1 MKSPEHDPIQ
11 SVDKPENP
19 QNLSPEDLDAMSPS
33 QLADALERALDD
45 MTEETYDEEVIQRY
59 LDALEQKTPVP
70 PHPGAEQ
77 AYDDLARTVKTFR
90 TDSPGEDRK
99 KGRRLRLRK
108 VLRWSL
114 TAALITVCLLG
125 GMMMVQAAG
134 WDLFGAMAR
143 WTEDVF
149 SFGEISDQET
159 SAVQPPEEW
168 EEMRTILEAEGQ
180 TLYFPQIPDG
190 FELTY
195 SDLYVDSSTGNAD
208 FAVEYQDNDNGV
220 YIAYRA
226 VQHYDPP
233 TTVYEKDETSVEQYG
248 INGVIHYI
256 FSNNGNIVVTW
267 LSDYIEYSIGTNSTS
282 LDVKELI
289 RSMY

>member
-59 LDALEQKTPVP
+59 LDALEQKAPVP

-149 SFGEISDQET
+149 SFGEIGGQET

-190 FELTY
+190 FELIY
-195 SDLYVDSSTGNAD
+195 SDFYVGSANGEAD
-208 FAVEYQDNDNGV
+208 LLLGYEKEDTFIGFQA
-220 YIAYRA
+220 I
-226 VQHYDPP
+226 HYYNRLP
-233 TTVYEKDETSVEQYG
+233 VALHEKDETQVETFELNG
-248 INGVIHYI
+248 ITYYV
-256 FSNNGNIVVTW
+256 FSNNGTTKVVW
-267 LSDYIEYSIGTNSTS
+267 LSDSLEYSIWTDDKS
-282 LDVKELI
+282 LDVTELI
-289 RSMY
+289 QTV

>member
-90 TDSPGEDRK
+90 TDSPDEDRK
-99 KGRRLRLRK
+99 KSRRLRLRK

-149 SFGEISDQET
+149 SFGEISSQEN
-159 SAVQPPEEW
+159 SAALPPEEW
-168 EEMRTILEAEGQ
+168 EEMRTVLEADGQ
-180 TLYFPQIPDG
+180 TLNFPQIPDG
-190 FELTY
+190 FELMDFN
-195 SDLYVDSSTGNAD
+195 SYVNSRTDEAEFTIGYQKGDS
-208 FAVEYQDNDNGV
+208 
-220 YIAYRA
+220 YIGYR
-226 VQHYDPP
+226 VTRHYESP
-233 TTVYEKDETSVEQYG
+233 TSIFEKSETPVEQYESNG
-248 INGVIHYI
+248 IVHYI
-256 FSNNGNIVVTW
+256 FSNSMNITAAWVTGT
-267 LSDYIEYSIGTNSTS
+267 LEYSMWTNDIS
-282 LDVKELI
+282 LDMKALI
-289 RSMY
+289 ESMY

>member
-70 PHPGAEQ
+70 LHPGAEQ

-159 SAVQPPEEW
+159 SAVQPPKEW
-168 EEMRTILEAEGQ
+168 EEMRTILEADGQ

-190 FELTY
+190 FELVY
-195 SDLYVDSSTGNAD
+195 SDFYMDDLTGEAD
-208 FAVEYQDNDNGV
+208 LFVGYEKQDIFIGLQ
-220 YIAYRA
+220 AM
-226 VQHYDPP
+226 QHYNEAI
-233 TTVYEKDETSVEQYG
+233 TVIHEKDSTLVDEYDFNDVR
-248 INGVIHYI
+248 HYI
-256 FSNNGNIVVTW
+256 FGNNGTTTAAWMLGN
-267 LSDYIEYSIGTNSTS
+267 IEYTLWTNSES
-282 LDVKELI
+282 VDIKELI
-289 RSMY
+289 RSMH

>member
-159 SAVQPPEEW
+159 SAVQPPKEW
-168 EEMRTILEAEGQ
+168 EEMRTILEADGQ

-190 FELTY
+190 FELVY
-195 SDLYVDSSTGNAD
+195 SDFYMDDLTGEAD
-208 FAVEYQDNDNGV
+208 LFVGYEKQDIFIGLQ
-220 YIAYRA
+220 AM
-226 VQHYDPP
+226 QHYNEAI
-233 TTVYEKDETSVEQYG
+233 TVIHEKDSTLVDEYDFNDVR
-248 INGVIHYI
+248 HYI
-256 FSNNGNIVVTW
+256 FGNNGTTTAAWMLGN
-267 LSDYIEYSIGTNSTS
+267 IEYTLWTNSDS
-282 LDVKELI
+282 VDIKELI
-289 RSMY
+289 RSMH

>member
-70 PHPGAEQ
+70 LHPGAEQ

-149 SFGEISDQET
+149 SFGEIGGQET
-159 SAVQPPEEW
+159 SAVQPPKEW
-168 EEMRTILEAEGQ
+168 EEMRTILEADGQ

-190 FELTY
+190 FELVY
-195 SDLYVDSSTGNAD
+195 SDFYMDDLTGEAD
-208 FAVEYQDNDNGV
+208 LFVGYEKQDIFIGLQ
-220 YIAYRA
+220 AM
-226 VQHYDPP
+226 QHYNEAI
-233 TTVYEKDETSVEQYG
+233 TVIHEKDSTLVDEYDFNDVR
-248 INGVIHYI
+248 HYI
-256 FSNNGNIVVTW
+256 FGNNGTTTAAWMLGN
-267 LSDYIEYSIGTNSTS
+267 IEYTLWTNSDS
-282 LDVKELI
+282 VDIKELI
-289 RSMY
+289 RSMH

>member
-59 LDALEQKTPVP
+59 LDALEQKMPVP

-143 WTEDVF
+143 WTGDVF
-149 SFGEISDQET
+149 SFVEIGGQET

-190 FELTY
+190 FELIY
-195 SDLYVDSSTGNAD
+195 SDFYVGSANGEAD
-208 FAVEYQDNDNGV
+208 LLLGYEKEDTFIGFQA
-220 YIAYRA
+220 I
-226 VQHYDPP
+226 HYYNRLP
-233 TTVYEKDETSVEQYG
+233 VALHEKDETQVETFELNG
-248 INGVIHYI
+248 ITYYV
-256 FSNNGNIVVTW
+256 FSNNGTTKVVW
-267 LSDYIEYSIGTNSTS
+267 LSDSLEYSIWTDDKS
-282 LDVKELI
+282 LDVTELI
-289 RSMY
+289 QTV

>member
-59 LDALEQKTPVP
+59 LDALEQKAPVP
-70 PHPGAEQ
+70 LHPGAEQ

-149 SFGEISDQET
+149 SFGEIGGQET
-159 SAVQPPEEW
+159 SAVQPPKEW
-168 EEMRTILEAEGQ
+168 EEMRTILEADGQ

-190 FELTY
+190 FELVY
-195 SDLYVDSSTGNAD
+195 SDFYMDDLTGEAD
-208 FAVEYQDNDNGV
+208 LFVGYEKQDIFIGLQ
-220 YIAYRA
+220 AM
-226 VQHYDPP
+226 QHYNEAI
-233 TTVYEKDETSVEQYG
+233 TVIHEKDSTLVDEYDFNDVR
-248 INGVIHYI
+248 HYI
-256 FSNNGNIVVTW
+256 FGNNGTTTAAWMLGN
-267 LSDYIEYSIGTNSTS
+267 IEYTLWTNSDS
-282 LDVKELI
+282 VDIKELI
-289 RSMY
+289 RSMH

>member
-59 LDALEQKTPVP
+59 LDALEQKAPVP

-99 KGRRLRLRK
+99 KSRRLRLRK

-149 SFGEISDQET
+149 SFGEIGGQET

-190 FELTY
+190 FELIY
-195 SDLYVDSSTGNAD
+195 SDFYVGSANGEAD
-208 FAVEYQDNDNGV
+208 LLLGYEKEDTFIGFQA
-220 YIAYRA
+220 I
-226 VQHYDPP
+226 HYYNRLP
-233 TTVYEKDETSVEQYG
+233 VALHEKDETQVETFELNG
-248 INGVIHYI
+248 ITYYV
-256 FSNNGNIVVTW
+256 FSNNGTTKVVW
-267 LSDYIEYSIGTNSTS
+267 LSDSLEYSIWTDDKS
-282 LDVKELI
+282 LDVTELI
-289 RSMY
+289 QTV

>member
-149 SFGEISDQET
+149 SFGEIGGQET

-190 FELTY
+190 FELIY
-195 SDLYVDSSTGNAD
+195 SDFYVGSANGEAD
-208 FAVEYQDNDNGV
+208 LLLGYEKEDTFIGFQA
-220 YIAYRA
+220 I
-226 VQHYDPP
+226 HYYNRLP
-233 TTVYEKDETSVEQYG
+233 VALHEKDETQVETFELNG
-248 INGVIHYI
+248 ITYYV
-256 FSNNGNIVVTW
+256 FSNNGTTKVVW
-267 LSDYIEYSIGTNSTS
+267 LSDSLEYSIWTDDKS
-282 LDVKELI
+282 LDVTELI
-289 RSMY
+289 QTV